1 MSSIARSACSIAL
14 AALVALLSTAVA
26 AQAVKVPPKAE
37 IRYRVSMG
45 GMKIGEGHDVFESD
59 GHTYKIVSES
69 NTAGLAAIYRFSIR
83 RESQGVVVASGLR
96 PLQYQEQRNGKLK
109 RKVDFDWTKKQAT
122 LFDGKETEVA
132 PLPDNTW
139 DNTSFGYNF
148 AFVPPTDSEMVV
160 NLTDGRRINDYR
172 YAILGREKIDT
183 DLGKMETVH
192 VKKVLNPGDK
202 RSFEV
207 WLAVEQHYMPV
218 RIRYTEKD
226 GASFDSVVT
235 EIQFPK
241 K

>member
-1 MSSIARSACSIAL
+1 MKPLARLAYSIVVSMAMAAGAIA
-14 AALVALLSTAVA
+14 APPV
-26 AQAVKVPPKAE
+26 QVPPKAE
-37 IRYRVSMG
+37 IHYRVSMG

-59 GHTYKIVSES
+59 GRTYKIVSES

-83 RESQGVVVASGLR
+83 RESHGLVVASGLR
-96 PLQYQEQRNGKLK
+96 PLQYQELRNGKLK
-109 RKVDFDWTKKQAT
+109 RKVDFDWTAKQAT
-122 LFDGKETEVA
+122 LFDGKNTEVA
-132 PLPDNTW
+132 TLPENTW

>member
-1 MSSIARSACSIAL
+1 MSSLVRIACSAL
-14 AALVALLSTAVA
+14 LLSLTALVSGAVA
-26 AQAVKVPPKAE
+26 AQAVKVPPKVE
-37 IRYRVSMG
+37 IRYRVSMS

-69 NTAGLAAIYRFSIR
+69 NTAGLAAIYRFALR
-83 RESQGVVVASGLR
+83 RESQGQIVASGLR

-109 RKVDFDWTKKQAT
+109 RKVEFDWIKKQAT
-122 LFDGKETEVA
+122 LFDGKETEVV

-148 AFVPPTDSEMVV
+148 AFAPPTESEMVV

>member
-1 MSSIARSACSIAL
+1 MNPLARLAYAIVSLGLIGIASSAIAAP
-14 AALVALLSTAVA
+14 AV
-26 AQAVKVPPKAE
+26 QVPPRVE
-37 IRYRVSMG
+37 IHYRVSMS

-83 RESQGVVVASGLR
+83 RESQGLVVASGLR

-109 RKVDFDWTKKQAT
+109 RKVDFDWNKKQAT
-122 LFDGKETEVA
+122 LFDGKDSEIA

-148 AFVPPTDSEMVV
+148 AFAPPTDSEMVV

-192 VKKVLNPGDK
+192 VKKVLSPGDK